1 MELFWK
7 SLGVILTAALL
18 ELALKKQ
25 EKDLAV
31 LLTVGVIA
39 MAAAAALQLL
49 KPVQALLEELRALG
63 NLKQESLTL
72 LFKAAGLGLSAELG
86 SLVCADA
93 GNEALAKLIR
103 FLGSAAIVCLSVP
116 MVTALMD
123 CIVEMVG
130 VS

>member
-39 MAAAAALQLL
+39 MAAAAAMQLL

-72 LFKAAGLGLSAELG
+72 LFKAAGLSLSAELG

-116 MVTALMD
+116 MFTALMD

>member
-18 ELALKKQ
+18 ELALRKQ

-39 MAAAAALQLL
+39 MAAAAAMQLL
-49 KPVQALLEELRALG
+49 KPAQALLEELRALG

-72 LFKAAGLGLSAELG
+72 LFKAAGLGLSSELG

-116 MVTALMD
+116 MFTALMD

>member
-7 SLGVILTAALL
+7 SFGVILTAALL

-39 MAAAAALQLL
+39 MAAAAAMQLL

-72 LFKAAGLGLSAELG
+72 LFKAAGLGLSSELG

-116 MVTALMD
+116 MFTALMD

>member
-72 LFKAAGLGLSAELG
+72 LFTAAGLGLSAELG

-116 MVTALMD
+116 MFTALMD

>member
-39 MAAAAALQLL
+39 MAAAAAMQLL

-72 LFKAAGLGLSAELG
+72 LFKAAGLGLSSELG

-116 MVTALMD
+116 MFTALMD

>member
-39 MAAAAALQLL
+39 MAAAAAMQLL

-63 NLKQESLTL
+63 NLKQESLNL

-116 MVTALMD
+116 MFTALMD

>member
-7 SLGVILTAALL
+7 SFGVILTAALL

-49 KPVQALLEELRALG
+49 KPVQALLEELQALG

-116 MVTALMD
+116 MFTALMD

>member
-7 SLGVILTAALL
+7 SFGVILTAALL
-18 ELALKKQ
+18 ELVLKKQ

-116 MVTALMD
+116 MFTALMD

>member
-39 MAAAAALQLL
+39 MAAAAAMQLL

-72 LFKAAGLGLSAELG
+72 LFKAAGLGLSSELG

-116 MVTALMD
+116 MFTALLD

>member
-39 MAAAAALQLL
+39 KAAAAAMQLL

-72 LFKAAGLGLSAELG
+72 LFKAAGLGLSSELG

-116 MVTALMD
+116 MFTALMD

>member
-7 SLGVILTAALL
+7 SFGVILTAVLL

-116 MVTALMD
+116 MFTALMD

>member
-7 SLGVILTAALL
+7 SFGVILTAALL

-72 LFKAAGLGLSAELG
+72 LFKAAGLGLSSELG

-116 MVTALMD
+116 MFTALMD

>member
-7 SLGVILTAALL
+7 SFGVILTAALL

-116 MVTALMD
+116 MFTALMD